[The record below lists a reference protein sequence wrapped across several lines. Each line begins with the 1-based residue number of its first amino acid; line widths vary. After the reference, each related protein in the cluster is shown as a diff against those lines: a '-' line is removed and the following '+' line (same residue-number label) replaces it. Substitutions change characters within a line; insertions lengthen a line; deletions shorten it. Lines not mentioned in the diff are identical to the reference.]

1 MVCFRGSLA
10 PSPTVRRVRAIC
22 TTLSL
27 YLEAFLCH
35 LHTLFYF
42 FLFHTY
48 VPASRAWWD
57 SSKGSAV
64 VIYAPHNDAVA
75 RYVALRLSSGSPSSF
90 ALKDV
95 GPTKRNPRAPYT
107 CFVLH
112 ADPDQFSIT
121 VAQWAAKKARM
132 EKALLKQRNAGRSSA
147 SSNSSAPSSPTSS
160 AHVIDAESTRD
171 GSEHGSSYPSSP
183 AANHSNM
190 HARRHDGGDET
201 PRPSKQRSRPPP
213 IRIGGRFRRR
223 SRSWSSWA
231 TPDLFGYGV
240 DMLKGWMPGRSGP
253 KTTPSGTIIPIMAD
267 VQTADGLAMVNS
279 TISAYCSSHD
289 LLLSGIVLIPSVLC
303 PRNVPLTRSAAA
315 MAAGSDVPKTPGSAY
330 SDVDPFTLH
339 NREVWG
345 ELRGLSSSVGRSA
358 PGSASGAHASGPRDP
373 FGLAPPFRETSAGL
387 EASMESSSSSQ
398 FNAHA
403 SPPLSPSSVRIVRT
417 QDDEQAA
424 LHSAL
429 ATDVVQSKALINVL
443 FPALKRDKGRVLG
456 LVPCGHGPDLPQDP
470 DTLSL
475 QSMPVR
481 GTSSGKSRDR
491 SLSSA
496 SSSAPAAPET
506 SRQAGDTPAL
516 RTWPSPV
523 VNTVREALR
532 TQYRELQLEYRRRG
546 GSARQVHVSMI
557 ETNALIKLPQTR
569 LKKVVKWNES
579 VRYFAHHG
587 HKRRWWRVQDWVSLA
602 WVLDRLPFVGRVGR
616 LSDCGDEDRKR
627 DAGRFEVYIPQELR
641 PFLRGWARPFAD
653 VAGSAGGSGA
663 SVGED
668 RMEESP
674 SPLVVRGLRRL
685 VRVFR
690 WMELCSVPWD
700 DLAEHVAAVSYPI
713 ALGSSCP
720 PTPGPSQ
727 SLLHPYTVSS
737 NHASASSRTSSSAS
751 RAYPKPPLLF
761 APTSAEPH
769 DDDDDHDTPDFPF
782 STASS
787 GPAYTLLN
795 VNPSSSCS
803 SSSAV
808 PNSAHHDAVRVPR
821 TYPRELTHQDP
832 TPLFEALRCAL
843 TSYHPRPVY
852 YPALSAWASSFVH
865 SIAPWIQSDLKTL
878 LSRFLLDYAVQ
889 DARRAQ
895 HVV

>member
-10 PSPTVRRVRAIC
+10 PSPTVRRIRAIC
-22 TTLSL
+22 TTISL
-27 YLEAFLCH
+27 YIEAFLCH

-48 VPASRAWWD
+48 QPASRAWWD

-64 VIYAPHNDAVA
+64 VVYAPHNDAVA

-132 EKALLKQRNAGRSSA
+132 EKALLKQRAGGRSSP
-147 SSNSSAPSSPTSS
+147 SSNYSSPSSPTSNS
-160 AHVIDAESTRD
+160 HDTECTRE
-171 GSEHGSSYPSSP
+171 GSEHGSDPYSSP
-183 AANHSNM
+183 FAATS
-190 HARRHDGGDET
+190 AAAKRSDGGDET
-201 PRPSKQRSRPPP
+201 PRPNKQRSRPPP
-213 IRIGGRFRRR
+213 IQLGKFRRR
-223 SRSWSSWA
+223 SRSWSTWA

-240 DMLKGWMPGRSGP
+240 DMLKGWMPGQSGP
-253 KTTPSGTIIPIMAD
+253 KSTPSGTIIPIMAD
-267 VQTADGLAMVNS
+267 VQTADGLAMINS

-289 LLLSGIVLIPSVLC
+289 LLLSGVILIPSVLC

-315 MAAGSDVPKTPGSAY
+315 LGSRTEIPKTPSSAY
-330 SDVDPFTLH
+330 SDVDPFTLC
-339 NREVWG
+339 NRDVWG
-345 ELRGLSSSVGRSA
+345 DLRPSSSGRSS
-358 PGSASGAHASGPRDP
+358 SAPRDP
-373 FGLAPPFRETSAGL
+373 FGLAPPFKEVSVEMG
-387 EASMESSSSSQ
+387 ASFESSSSSI

-403 SPPLSPSSVRIVRT
+403 SPPLSPSSARIVRT

-443 FPALKRDKGRVLG
+443 FPALKRDKGRILG

-475 QSMPVR
+475 QSVPTR
-481 GTSSGKSRDR
+481 GGSGKSRDR
-491 SLSSA
+491 SLSTS
-496 SSSAPAAPET
+496 SSSAGEQRNTAA
-506 SRQAGDTPAL
+506 DTAPIL
-516 RTWPSPV
+516 RTWPTPV

-532 TQYRELQLEYRRRG
+532 TQYREFELEYRRRG
-546 GSARQVHVSMI
+546 GGAKQVHVSMI
-557 ETNALIKLPQTR
+557 ETNPLIKLPQTR

-587 HKRRWWRVQDWVSLA
+587 RKRRWWSIYAWVRWG
-602 WVLDRLPFVGRVGR
+602 WVLDKLPFVGRFGR
-616 LSDCGDEDRKR
+616 LRGEEGVEGQGGGRGR
-627 DAGRFEVYIPQELR
+627 DGGRYEMYIPVELR
-641 PFLRGWARPFAD
+641 PFLRGWSRT
-653 VAGSAGGSGA
+653 VSEVRNGNGNGNGRGSGE
-663 SVGED
+663 GE
-668 RMEESP
+668 MYAP
-674 SPLVVRGLRRL
+674 WMVRGLRRL

-690 WMELCSVPWD
+690 WFELCAIPWD

-720 PTPGPSQ
+720 PTPGQSQ

-737 NHASASSRTSSSAS
+737 NHASSQPTHQLRSTSQH
-751 RAYPKPPLLF
+751 RHPKPSLLF
-761 APTSAEPH
+761 GTADGGDNS
-769 DDDDDHDTPDFPF
+769 DDSTPDFPF

-795 VNPSSSCS
+795 VKPE
-803 SSSAV
+803 
-808 PNSAHHDAVRVPR
+808 VRVAR

-832 TPLFEALRCAL
+832 TPLFEAIRCAL
-843 TSYHPRPVY
+843 TSYHPRAVY
-852 YPALSAWASSFVH
+852 YPALSAWIAAFVQ
-865 SIAPWIQSDLKTL
+865 SMAPWIQMDLKAL
-878 LSRFLLDYAVQ
+878 LAGYLLKYAVE
-889 DARRAQ
+889 DDSS
-895 HVV
+895 

>member
-10 PSPTVRRVRAIC
+10 PSPTVRRIRAIC

-27 YLEAFLCH
+27 YLEALLCH

-42 FLFHTY
+42 FFHTY
-48 VPASRAWWD
+48 QPAPRAWWD
-57 SSKGSAV
+57 TSKGSAV

-95 GPTKRNPRAPYT
+95 GPTSRNPRAPYT

-112 ADPDQFSIT
+112 ADADQFSIT

-132 EKALLKQRNAGRSSA
+132 EKALLKQRSGGRSSV
-147 SSNSSAPSSPTSS
+147 SSNSSTPSSPTSS
-160 AHVIDAESTRD
+160 AHVMDADSTRD
-171 GSEHGSSYPSSP
+171 GSEHGSDYSSP
-183 AANHSNM
+183 AASSSTM
-190 HARRHDGGDET
+190 QPRRSDGGDET
-201 PRPSKQRSRPPP
+201 PRASKPRSRPPP
-213 IRIGGRFRRR
+213 IRIGSRLRRR

-267 VQTADGLAMVNS
+267 VQTAEGLAMVNS

-289 LLLSGIVLIPSVLC
+289 LLLSGIILIPSVLC

-315 MAAGSDVPKTPGSAY
+315 LASRTDMPKTPGSAY
-330 SDVDPFTLH
+330 SDVDPFTLY
-339 NREVWG
+339 NRDVWG
-345 ELRGLSSSVGRSA
+345 ELRSSARSA
-358 PGSASGAHASGPRDP
+358 PGSATSAHGGGPRDP
-373 FGLAPPFRETSAGL
+373 FGLAPPFREASAGM

-398 FNAHA
+398 FNVH
-403 SPPLSPSSVRIVRT
+403 SPPHSPSSVRIVRT
-417 QDDEQAA
+417 QDDEHAA

-429 ATDVVQSKALINVL
+429 ATDVVQCKALINVL
-443 FPALKRDKGRVLG
+443 FPALKRDKGRILG
-456 LVPCGHGPDLPQDP
+456 LVPSGHGADLPQDP

-475 QSMPVR
+475 QSMPTR
-481 GTSSGKSRDR
+481 GSASGKSRDR

-496 SSSAPAAPET
+496 SSTGGGTHAAADMPM
-506 SRQAGDTPAL
+506 L
-516 RTWPSPV
+516 RTWPSAV

-532 TQYRELQLEYRRRG
+532 TQYRELALEYRRRG
-546 GSARQVHVSMI
+546 GGARQVHVSMV
-557 ETNALIKLPQTR
+557 ETHALVQLPQTR

-587 HKRRWWRVQDWVSLA
+587 HGRRWWRVHEWVGLA
-602 WVLDRLPFVGRVGR
+602 GVLDRLPFVGRFGR
-616 LSDCGDEDRKR
+616 LSEGEEDERR
-627 DAGRFEVYIPQELR
+627 DGGRYEMYIPAELR
-641 PFLRGWARPFAD
+641 PFLRGWSRPFAD
-653 VAGSAGGSGA
+653 VAGGSGE
-663 SVGED
+663 G
-668 RMEESP
+668 EESVEVAGA
-674 SPLVVRGLRRL
+674 PLVVRGLRRL
-685 VRVFR
+685 VRVLR
-690 WMELCSVPWD
+690 WLELCCVPWD

-737 NHASASSRTSSSAS
+737 NHASSSSQPRPPSTA
-751 RAYPKPPLLF
+751 RAYPKPSHLF
-761 APTSAEPH
+761 AAPDPAC
-769 DDDDDHDTPDFPF
+769 DDDTPTFPF

-787 GPAYTLLN
+787 GPAYTLLSIK
-795 VNPSSSCS
+795 PSAS
-803 SSSAV
+803 
-808 PNSAHHDAVRVPR
+808 NQDAVRVAR

-852 YPALSAWASSFVH
+852 YPALSAWTTSLVH
-865 SIAPWIQSDLKTL
+865 AMAPWIQFELKSL
-878 LSRFLLDYAVQ
+878 LSGYLLDHALEDVAH
-889 DARRAQ
+889 ARDD
-895 HVV
+895 V

>member
-10 PSPTVRRVRAIC
+10 PSPTVRRIRAIC
-22 TTLSL
+22 TTISL
-27 YLEAFLCH
+27 YIESFLCS
-35 LHTLFYF
+35 LHTFFYF
-42 FLFHTY
+42 LFFHTY
-48 VPASRAWWD
+48 QPVSRAWWD

-64 VIYAPHNDAVA
+64 VVYAPHNDAVA

-132 EKALLKQRNAGRSSA
+132 QKALLKQRAGGKSSA
-147 SSNSSAPSSPTSS
+147 SSNSSGPSSPIST
-160 AHVIDAESTRD
+160 ANTHDAESVPD
-171 GSEHGSSYPSSP
+171 HSEHGSDPSSP
-183 AANHSNM
+183 AATSSTVQ
-190 HARRHDGGDET
+190 ARNNDGDET
-201 PRPSKQRSRPPP
+201 PRPNRERSRPPP
-213 IRIGGRFRRR
+213 IQIGSKLRRR

-240 DMLKGWMPGRSGP
+240 DMLKGWMPGRTGP
-253 KTTPSGTIIPIMAD
+253 KTPPSGTIIPIMAD
-267 VQTADGLAMVNS
+267 VQTADGLAMINS

-289 LLLSGIVLIPSVLC
+289 LLLSGIILIPSVLC

-315 MAAGSDVPKTPGSAY
+315 LASRMEIPKTPSSAY
-330 SDVDPFTLH
+330 SDIDPFTLC
-339 NREVWG
+339 NRDVWG
-345 ELRGLSSSVGRSA
+345 ELRPSSAGKSSNSG
-358 PGSASGAHASGPRDP
+358 GSGHVAPRDP
-373 FGLAPPFRETSAGL
+373 FGLAAPFREANNDFG
-387 EASMESSSSSQ
+387 ASMEPSSSSL

-403 SPPLSPSSVRIVRT
+403 SPPLSPSSARIVRT

-443 FPALKRDKGRVLG
+443 FPALKRDKGRILG
-456 LVPCGHGPDLPQDP
+456 FVPCGHGPDLPQDP

-475 QSMPVR
+475 QSVPTR
-481 GTSSGKSRDR
+481 GSSGKSRDR
-491 SLSSA
+491 SLSS
-496 SSSAPAAPET
+496 SSSSNDQPQRSSTQTDPAPI
-506 SRQAGDTPAL
+506 L

-532 TQYRELQLEYRRRG
+532 TQYRELELEYRRRG
-546 GSARQVHVSMI
+546 GGAKQVHVSMI

-587 HKRRWWRVQDWVSLA
+587 RKRRWWRVQDWFSLA
-602 WVLDRLPFVGRVGR
+602 GVLDRLPFVGRFGR
-616 LSDCGDEDRKR
+616 LSGSATGEQGETTTARRDR
-627 DAGRFEVYIPQELR
+627 GRYEIYIPVELR
-641 PFLRGWARPFAD
+641 PFLRGWTRP
-653 VAGSAGGSGA
+653 VTEAGSRGDASAEEMNGSSA
-663 SVGED
+663 P
-668 RMEESP
+668 MM
-674 SPLVVRGLRRL
+674 VRALRRL

-690 WMELCSVPWD
+690 WIELCSVPWD

-737 NHASASSRTSSSAS
+737 NHATTSSSHPSQSFNPTFLRSSSHPNAFGSRYHLRSSMLFTGLHDEAS
-751 RAYPKPPLLF
+751 D
-761 APTSAEPH
+761 EVE
-769 DDDDDHDTPDFPF
+769 TPDFPF

-787 GPAYTLLN
+787 GPAYTMLN
-795 VNPSSSCS
+795 VKPTDGS
-803 SSSAV
+803 
-808 PNSAHHDAVRVPR
+808 AVRVAR

-832 TPLFEALRCAL
+832 TPLFEAIRCAL
-843 TSYHPRPVY
+843 TSYHPRAVY
-852 YPALSAWASSFVH
+852 YPGLSAWVTSFVH
-865 SIAPWIQSDLKTL
+865 ATAPWLQLDLKGL
-878 LSRFLLDYAVQ
+878 LASYLLKYATEEQ
-889 DARRAQ
+889 GC
-895 HVV
+895 

>member
-10 PSPTVRRVRAIC
+10 PSPTVRRIRAIC

-27 YLEAFLCH
+27 YIEAFLCH

-42 FLFHTY
+42 LFFHTY
-48 VPASRAWWD
+48 EPASRAWWD

-64 VIYAPHNDAVA
+64 VIYAPHNDAIA

-95 GPTKRNPRAPYT
+95 GPTNRNPRAPYT

-132 EKALLKQRNAGRSSA
+132 EKALLKQRNGGRSSA
-147 SSNSSAPSSPTSS
+147 SSNSSTPSSPTSS
-160 AHVIDAESTRD
+160 AHVMDAESTRD

-183 AANHSNM
+183 AATSSAIQ
-190 HARRHDGGDET
+190 ARRNDGGDET
-201 PRPSKQRSRPPP
+201 PRLSKQRSRPPP
-213 IRIGGRFRRR
+213 IRIAGKFRRR

-253 KTTPSGTIIPIMAD
+253 KTTPTGTIIPIMAD

-279 TISAYCSSHD
+279 TISAYCCSHD
-289 LLLSGIVLIPSVLC
+289 LLLSGIILIPSVLC

-315 MAAGSDVPKTPGSAY
+315 LASRTEIPKTPSSAY
-330 SDVDPFTLH
+330 SDVDPFTLY
-339 NREVWG
+339 NRDVWG
-345 ELRGLSSSVGRSA
+345 ELRSSSSSGRSA
-358 PGSASGAHASGPRDP
+358 AGSTSGAHGGGPRDP
-373 FGLAPPFRETSAGL
+373 FGLAPPFRENGAGL
-387 EASMESSSSSQ
+387 ESSMESSSSSQ

-443 FPALKRDKGRVLG
+443 FPALKRDKGRILG

-475 QSMPVR
+475 QSMPPR
-481 GTSSGKSRDR
+481 GSLSGKSRDR

-496 SSSAPAAPET
+496 SSTGAPNTSSETNRSSADA
-506 SRQAGDTPAL
+506 PAL

-546 GSARQVHVSMI
+546 GTARQVHVSMV
-557 ETNALIKLPQTR
+557 ETHPLVKLPQTQ

-587 HKRRWWRVQDWVSLA
+587 HKQRWWKVDVGLA
-602 WVLDRLPFVGRVGR
+602 AVLDRLPFVGRFGR
-616 LSDCGDEDRKR
+616 LSEGAEDGKR
-627 DAGRFEVYIPQELR
+627 DAGRYEVYIPAELR
-641 PFLRGWARPFAD
+641 PFLRGWSRPFE
-653 VAGSAGGSGA
+653 GGS
-663 SVGED
+663 VGGEGEGRVD
-668 RMEESP
+668 VTPAPM
-674 SPLVVRGLRRL
+674 LVRGLRRV
-685 VRVFR
+685 VRVLR
-690 WMELCSVPWD
+690 WLELCAVPWD

-737 NHASASSRTSSSAS
+737 NHASSSN
-751 RAYPKPPLLF
+751 RANRGYPKPSLLF
-761 APTSAEPH
+761 APSSPF
-769 DDDDDHDTPDFPF
+769 DDDTPDFPF

-787 GPAYTLLN
+787 GPAYTLLY
-795 VNPSSSCS
+795 VKPSSSS
-803 SSSAV
+803 SSSQ
-808 PNSAHHDAVRVPR
+808 DAVRVAR

-843 TSYHPRPVY
+843 TSYHPRAVY
-852 YPALSAWASSFVH
+852 YPALSAWTTSLVH
-865 SIAPWIQSDLKTL
+865 SIAPWIQSDFKGL
-878 LSRFLLDYAVQ
+878 LSSFLLNYSVE
-889 DARRAQ
+889 DAGHGQ
-895 HVV
+895 HVM